1 MIKYIWIFFGFIF
14 FTVGTVAIF
23 VPLLPTFPFYL
34 ATVFCFGRS
43 SQRLHNWFIGT
54 NLYKKHFES
63 MVKRKEMPLKSKVL
77 LILNFTFFMA
87 IGFYFMKKVII
98 GKIIL
103 FFVWFFHVIY
113 FAFKIKTTKEK

>member
-1 MIKYIWIFFGFIF
+1 
-14 FTVGTVAIF
+14 
-23 VPLLPTFPFYL
+23 
-34 ATVFCFGRS
+34 
-43 SQRLHNWFIGT
+43 
-54 NLYKKHFES
+54 

>member
-98 GKIIL
+98 GRIIL

-113 FAFKIKTTKEK
+113 FAFKIKTAKEK